1 MKEYTFVIFKQ
12 LRKECPMN
20 DDPVIG
26 YVHGVHADA
35 QRACNELHSHTVDY
49 HYYMELDELKAGGFQ
64 VYGRSTNMKEMIDRW
79 LNDLAET
86 GFGYDKPSDFDNEA
100 ELNAAMSAEVAFE
113 SKRRY
118 IIKESGN
125 NGRIERIL

>member
-1 MKEYTFVIFKQ
+1 
-12 LRKECPMN
+12 
-20 DDPVIG
+20 
-26 YVHGVHADA
+26 
-35 QRACNELHSHTVDY
+35 
-49 HYYMELDELKAGGFQ
+49 
-64 VYGRSTNMKEMIDRW
+64 MKEMIDRW

-113 SKRRY
+113 SKRKY